1 MCDDIKYKIIQSSIT
16 KKYRIQIRQSYLFFF
31 WYWET
36 VQYASRRIDEHI
48 VRWSPLEFDTYE
60 SALSH
65 IREHFVPIYNKP
77 KKKEEWKKSCHITRD
92 GKEYINF

>member
-31 WYWET
+31 YYWET
-36 VQYASRRIDEHI
+36 VQYASRRIDEFI
-48 VRWSPLEFDTYE
+48 VKWDALEFDTYE
-60 SALSH
+60 SALLH
-65 IREHFVPIYNKP
+65 IREKLVPIYYKP
-77 KKKEEWKKSCHITRD
+77 KKKEEWQKSCHITRD